1 MRSCDEIVELISAS
15 LDGELSADEQTALDE
30 HIARCPA
37 CSALLDDLRALHMAA
52 ADWEEV
58 SAPAGFAEAVMSAIA
73 AEAEPEKP
81 DNVIPFAAPRKA
93 KRNYWKKWGLSAA
106 AVAIV
111 VLGAV
116 SAPSLMGNF
125 APKKDAAMEMAY
137 ARDDADAVMDMLQ
150 TECCEDSKTSV
161 QAERDV
167 NYEEPPAELVP
178 GEDYEYSV
186 TTKPH
191 EPLTNIPVP
200 SAAPEEEPYVGELIL
215 DGMLETL
222 SGQEGAASSD
232 GTVTYLVSADVFAEV
247 LQVLELEK
255 PVGYVYT
262 AGNPNASRGKI
273 IVQSTN

>member
-137 ARDDADAVMDMLQ
+137 ARDDADAVMDMLHA
-150 TECCEDSKTSV
+150 ECCEDSKTSV
-161 QAERDV
+161 QAERDI
-167 NYEEPPAELVP
+167 NYEETPAELAP

-273 IVQSTN
+273 IVQSAN